1 MIMIDNWQDSHT
13 GIIETVANLNSTG
26 REVCN
31 PKVELHHHEHMNFS
45 PEEYNFSCCNRPIII
60 KNSWQDRV
68 IGRQQVDINL
78 FGSASSG

>member
-31 PKVELHHHEHMNFS
+31 PKVELHHDHHHEFFAQ
-45 PEEYNFSCCNRPIII
+45 EYNLACEL
-60 KNSWQDRV
+60 V
-68 IGRQQVDINL
+68 L
-78 FGSASSG
+78 AEL